1 MNKVYDES
9 LQGKARSKKIL
20 KDVDDFTIQKIRVLP
35 EQKASKEESR
45 KETPAEKRNESADK
59 KR

>member
-20 KDVDDFTIQKIRVLP
+20 KDIDEYTIQTIRITP
-35 EQKASKEESR
+35 EQKASKEEIR
-45 KETPAEKRNESADK
+45 KDTPAEKRNESADK